1 MLWGGVVG
9 NHNADC
15 VPRLHSQQK
24 APAGGMGHG
33 ATWFSQLPNLIYGY
47 NGLPIFF
54 FFKLD
59 SACLSSKC
67 PGHCAGDQGSLLEP
81 HSALHIKIPVVNAVQ
96 GTGLFTLGEDF
107 YTWQTFLVHT
117 PRAIFLSTGLICDSL
132 NTQYLHEAK
141 EASDN
146 VKVSASFKVSSRR
159 ARIPFILPVWFKMR
173 PKEHLR
179 IWRANHASIF
189 RFALVMKCP

>member
-1 MLWGGVVG
+1 M
-9 NHNADC
+9 
-15 VPRLHSQQK
+15 
-24 APAGGMGHG
+24 
-33 ATWFSQLPNLIYGY
+33 
-47 NGLPIFF
+47 
-54 FFKLD
+54 
-59 SACLSSKC
+59 SSKC
-67 PGHCAGDQGSLLEP
+67 PGPCIGDQGFLLEP

-117 PRAIFLSTGLICDSL
+117 PRAIFLSTGLICDCL
-132 NTQYLHEAK
+132 NTQHLHEAK

-146 VKVSASFKVSSRR
+146 VKVTASFIVSSTR

-179 IWRANHASIF
+179 TCRTSYASIF
-189 RFALVMKCP
+189 WFALVMKCP